1 MESRT
6 ASGPPISLVIWSI
19 IVCFI
24 SFELVVL
31 LKAKVLPA
39 SFVFGLFPHLFEA
52 SSSSLHVESNSEEAK
67 WKEDEKEEE
76 EPKACGHVLWINH
89 SSLLLDGD
97 CFPCGDNINNISRF
111 GV

>member
-39 SFVFGLFPHLFEA
+39 SFVFRLFSHLFIT
-52 SSSSLHVESNSEEAK
+52 SSSSFHVESNSEEAQRK
-67 WKEDEKEEE
+67 SDEKEEE
-76 EPKACGHVLWINH
+76 NP
-89 SSLLLDGD
+89 
-97 CFPCGDNINNISRF
+97 
-111 GV
+111 